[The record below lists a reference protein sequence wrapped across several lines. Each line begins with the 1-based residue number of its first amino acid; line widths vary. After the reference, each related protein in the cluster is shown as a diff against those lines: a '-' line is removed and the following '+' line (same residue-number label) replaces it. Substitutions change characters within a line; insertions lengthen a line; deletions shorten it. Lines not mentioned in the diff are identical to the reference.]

1 MCAPCIIFQLKL
13 QTKSWEKNRGM
24 SNSYSN
30 TSSICMFYHLLKKI
44 HIFFL
49 LLYYSNDNACIYYRQ
64 HGTRNFPLSYGSVII
79 LSAIHRNT
87 IDITVIAGARVH
99 RDGGKTPVLF
109 PKTTNGRWVS
119 KQKWNCLGA
128 IRKNIRGCLR
138 RHRPFFSSAYHYGV
152 RQIKLYFSA
161 FVTNFFSWNS
171 RWIARR
177 ATLNYHQT
185 IGRFNIGRQ
194 VDIWIFQPE
203 NTDWWPKIF

>member
-1 MCAPCIIFQLKL
+1 
-13 QTKSWEKNRGM
+13 M

-119 KQKWNCLGA
+119 KQKWDCLGA

-138 RHRPFFSSAYHYGV
+138 RHRPFLFVGLPLWCPSDQAIFFCFCHQFFQLKQSLNSPTSNPQLSSNH
-152 RQIKLYFSA
+152 RQI
-161 FVTNFFSWNS
+161 
-171 RWIARR
+171 
-177 ATLNYHQT
+177 
-185 IGRFNIGRQ
+185 
-194 VDIWIFQPE
+194 
-203 NTDWWPKIF
+203 